1 MRGMRDVRNRKLTT
15 NTFVSEE
22 MVTLDISCNPSSSYD
37 AGSSD
42 EGFQYETPT
51 IHNYISV
58 HGLREKV
65 SLLGKFMDFFTFA
78 VTVLGE
84 NDCLLLSIL
93 FLDRA

>member
-22 MVTLDISCNPSSSYD
+22 MVILDISCSLSSSYD

-51 IHNYISV
+51 IHILVFMKALTSPSDSSV
-58 HGLREKV
+58 YL
-65 SLLGKFMDFFTFA
+65 A
-78 VTVLGE
+78 
-84 NDCLLLSIL
+84 SIRRV
-93 FLDRA
+93 RA